1 MNDNF
6 NLNKVNI
13 IANVSYCN
21 ISNKYMIGLWIGK
34 IYTILEDKFK
44 TKDDA
49 IDFLYDNFEYTHSV

>member
-6 NLNKVNI
+6 NLNKINI

-21 ISNKYMIGLWIGK
+21 ISNKYPIGLWIGK

-44 TKDDA
+44 TKDEA
-49 IDFLYDNFEYTHSV
+49 IDFLYDNFDYMYSI